1 MIPSMSRAAHRRA
14 TGEDLASLPEGDRT
28 EVVDG
33 ELWAAP
39 SPLPRRGHIEGAL
52 SFSVGGPFQYDPTG
66 PGGWWIVPEVDV
78 ELTPHDVVR
87 PDLSGWRRERMPR
100 FPAERP
106 VRVVPDWACEIVSPF
121 SARMDRLVKPSLY
134 LRTGVPHL
142 WIVDPDAR
150 ILEDFEARD
159 GAWLRLGGWSDGD
172 VARIAPFDAV
182 EIDVGRLFPPEE
194 PSEH

>member
-1 MIPSMSRAAHRRA
+1 MIPAMSRAAHRRA
-14 TGEDLASLPEGDRT
+14 TWEDLASLPESDRT

-33 ELWAAP
+33 ELWTAP
-39 SPLPRRGHIEGAL
+39 SPLPRHGFIEGAVAG
-52 SFSVGGPFQYDPTG
+52 FVGMPFQYDARG

-78 ELTPHDVVR
+78 ELTLHDVVR

-106 VRVVPDWACEIVSPF
+106 VRTVPDWVCEIVSPS

-142 WIVDPDAR
+142 WLVDPDAR
-150 ILEDFEARD
+150 ILEAFEAKD

-172 VARIAPFDAV
+172 VARIAPFDAI
-182 EIDVGRLFPPEE
+182 ELDVGRLFPPEE
-194 PSEH
+194 PAGV

>member
-14 TGEDLASLPEGDRT
+14 TWEDLASLPEGDRT

-33 ELWAAP
+33 ELWTAP
-39 SPLPRRGHIEGAL
+39 SPLPRHGHIEGAL
-52 SFSVGGPFQYDPTG
+52 SFSVGGPFQYDARG

-100 FPAERP
+100 FPSERP
-106 VRVVPDWACEIVSPF
+106 VRTVPDWVCEIVSPS

-142 WIVDPDAR
+142 WLVDPDAR
-150 ILEDFEARD
+150 ILEAFEAKA

-172 VARIAPFDAV
+172 GARIAPFDAI
-182 EIDVGRLFPPEE
+182 ELDVGRLFPPEE
-194 PSEH
+194 PAGG